1 MAERQDS
8 GDFPKPDPEV
18 HRRRRLVA
26 GLVSGGVIAIAIILL
41 AVTAGSAG
49 TWDPTGLRDGAKTEL
64 PKLKLE
70 AQARQAAREIARRKA
85 ELEAE
90 NRAIEATIRQNPVL
104 TRGGTARKEVALT
117 FDDGPSAYTNQVLDA
132 LKRYRAKGTFFIL
145 GNQINGFPLPLQ
157 RILAEENAV
166 GSHSWNHAD
175 FTTLSTGDLRGQL
188 DDLSGTLVAK
198 GVPKPNLFRPPYG
211 AYNAQV
217 TAEVAKK
224 GMLTVLWDV
233 DTNDYT
239 QPTPQQIADV
249 VIRDSQAGSIIL
261 MHDGGG
267 PRASTVAALPLII
280 KGLRKRGFNMVT
292 VPQMLLDN
300 PPAADQQ
307 VEVQRTPVA

>member
-1 MAERQDS
+1 MEDRSKREPGADA
-8 GDFPKPDPEV
+8 DL

-26 GLVSGGVIAIAIILL
+26 ALVSGGVIAVAIILL

-49 TWDPTGLRDGAKTEL
+49 TWDPTGLRDGAKAEL

-70 AQARQAAREIARRKA
+70 AQARQAAKEIARQKA
-85 ELEAE
+85 AREAQ
-90 NRAIEATIRQNPVL
+90 NKAIDAAIRQNPVL
-104 TRGGTARKEVALT
+104 TRGGSARQEVALT
-117 FDDGPSAYTNQVLDA
+117 FDDGPSAYTDQVLDA

-145 GNQINGFPLPLQ
+145 GNQIDGFPLPLQ
-157 RILAEENAV
+157 RILAEGSAV

-175 FTTLSTGDLRGQL
+175 FTTLSTRDLRGQL
-188 DDLSGTLVAK
+188 DDVSGTLVAR
-198 GVPKPNLFRPPYG
+198 GVPQPKLFRPPYG

-217 TAEVAKK
+217 SAEAARK

-239 QPTPQQIADV
+239 QPTPQAIADTV
-249 VIRDSQAGSIIL
+249 VRDAQAGSIIL

-267 PRASTVAALPLII
+267 PRQATVAALPLII
-280 KGLRKRGFNMVT
+280 KGLRKRGFDMVT
-292 VPQMLLDN
+292 VPQLLLDN

-307 VEVQRTPVA
+307 VDVQRTPVA

>member
-1 MAERQDS
+1 MAES
-8 GDFPKPDPEV
+8 SKPNGSRGTDAEL
-18 HRRRRLVA
+18 HRRRRLIA
-26 GLVSGGVIAIAIILL
+26 ALVSGGVIALAIVLL

-49 TWDPTGLRDGAKTEL
+49 TWDPTGLRDGAKSEL

-85 ELEAE
+85 EIQAE
-90 NRAIEATIRQNPVL
+90 DKAIDNTIRTNPVL
-104 TRGGTARKEVALT
+104 TRGGSARREVALT
-117 FDDGPSAYTNQVLDA
+117 FDDGPSTYTNQVLDA
-132 LKRYRAKGTFFIL
+132 LKKYRAKGTFFIL
-145 GNQINGFPLPLQ
+145 GNQINGFPLQLQ
-157 RILAEENAV
+157 RILAEGNAI

-175 FTTLSTGDLRGQL
+175 FTTLSTGDIRGQL
-188 DDLSGTLVAK
+188 SDTSGTLVSK
-198 GVPKPNLFRPPYG
+198 GVPQPKLFRPPYG

-217 TAEVAKK
+217 SGEAARK

-239 QPTPQQIADV
+239 QPTPQQIAQTV
-249 VIRDSQAGSIIL
+249 VDSAQAGSIVL

-267 PRASTVAALPLII
+267 PRQSTVAALPLII
-280 KGLRKRGFNMVT
+280 KGLRKKGFDMVT